1 MTQPSWESA
10 PLPPGLPPGHEPD
23 EQGGG
28 GGPAAGPL
36 VPWEDPAA
44 GGEIERFVATVKG
57 VLLEPVD
64 TFDRVGRSESL
75 GRAIGFGMIITTI
88 AQAATATYQLTIGS
102 VNTLIST
109 LSSHGTGPR
118 PSPYGGLSEAA
129 VQIGLTVM
137 MPLLYPISLV
147 ISAGIVHV
155 GLMIFGGAKGSFNQ
169 TMRALCYSSGPQ
181 LLALVPFVGSIF
193 AGLWMLVLE
202 IIAIARVHR
211 TGYGQAAA
219 AILAPAL
226 LVCVCIGGAFVVLGA
241 ALFAALKP

>member
-23 EQGGG
+23 DGGG
-28 GGPAAGPL
+28 GGVATGPL

-75 GRAIGFGMIITTI
+75 GRAIGFGIIITTV
-88 AQAATATYQLTIGS
+88 AQAANATYTLTVGS
-102 VNTLIST
+102 VSTLLST

-129 VQIGLTVM
+129 VQIGIAVM
-137 MPLLYPISLV
+137 TPLLFPIVLV
-147 ISAGIVHV
+147 IRAAVLHV
-155 GLMIFGGAKGSFNQ
+155 ILMVVGGAKGSFNQ
-169 TMRALCYSSGPQ
+169 TLRALCYSSAPQ
-181 LLALVPFVGSIF
+181 LLLLVPVIGSLF
-193 AGLWMLVLE
+193 AWVWCLVVE

-219 AILAPAL
+219 AILAPVIL
-226 LVCVCIGGAFVVLGA
+226 LCVCGIAAFAAAGA
-241 ALFAALKP
+241 AIFAALKP